1 MSSLWNK
8 MVMCVESASVVMVM
22 LPARR
27 RNANRLQ
34 DACSTRRVRHSAVL
48 HAKTQEQVCLI
59 FTRHTGANRNFYI
72 IMSYM
77 WLLQKK
83 SVFCHQ
89 FERNVNPF
97 SSLAATVQAP
107 AVQAPAVQAPWS
119 QSRRIQITDDDIVC
133 WMLAQCWGGP
143 MYIVILV
150 AKQWQQRDH
159 GKRLSKVCQ
168 YCAQACC

>member
-77 WLLQKK
+77 WLLQKNLCFVTNFWEK
-83 SVFCHQ
+83 CESFFIIGGNCTSASCTSAMVSVSAH
-89 FERNVNPF
+89 
-97 SSLAATVQAP
+97 
-107 AVQAPAVQAPWS
+107 
-119 QSRRIQITDDDIVC
+119 TDDDIVC
-133 WMLAQCWGGP
+133 WMLGRSNVYCNLG
-143 MYIVILV
+143 
-150 AKQWQQRDH
+150 
-159 GKRLSKVCQ
+159 SKAVTAAWSWETSVQSVSVLCSSLLLI
-168 YCAQACC
+168 